1 MFQGLVKKHWG
12 NLKMLLRWIKDPPFS
27 LAHLA
32 FLLLWLYFSVY
43 QPSWLSIGG
52 LVVVVVLVLH
62 HYKEDRSSLLGLGLA
77 TFCFFAFFVFQRVQD
92 RSIQV
97 ERQAPAHLR
106 LIPDTI
112 KINGDALSFRAKNQG
127 KTYQVFYT
135 LKSEK
140 EKKQWQGQTQVIE
153 LTYKGGIEEPEG
165 QRNFR
170 GFDYQAYLKTQGI
183 YYQMKME
190 AIQSAIPVK
199 TWNLFD
205 WLSQW
210 RRQAIVWSKEHFP
223 LPMNQY
229 MTGLLFGYLD
239 TDFEE
244 MDQLYSS
251 LGIIHLFALSG
262 MQVGFFI
269 NGIRKMLLRLG
280 ILQETVDFLML
291 PISLVYAGLTG
302 FSVSVVRS
310 LVQKILSQK
319 GIRGMENMAMTLM
332 LLMLLM
338 PKFLLT
344 AGGVLSCAYAF
355 ILTLVDSSSSSG
367 IKKVLVESFWISL
380 GILPLLTYY
389 FSVFQ
394 PWSIL
399 LTFLFSFLFDLVLL
413 PGLTLL
419 FLLSILKPL
428 TIFNNFFLLIE
439 ECIRWIAKITS
450 LPLVFGQPSGL
461 ALVVL
466 LLLLGIFYD
475 TRKQKGLRILLCG
488 LILFLFCWTK
498 HPLENEITVVDIGQG
513 DSIFLRDWRGRTI
526 LIDVGG
532 RVDFKNGDK
541 WQERSSSVNAEKTL
555 IPYLKSRG
563 VGKLDAL
570 VLTHTDQDHM
580 GDMVEVTRQIPA
592 KRVYVSSG
600 SLTQAKFREQLKQ
613 LHCPIQ
619 VVKRGERLPIF
630 DSNLEVL
637 APDGIGDGKNDDSIV
652 LYGQFYQKRFL
663 FTGDLEEAGEK
674 KLLSH
679 YPQLQVDVLKVG
691 HHGSKGSSS
700 DLFLDQVHP
709 QLALIS
715 VGKNN
720 RYRHPHKEL
729 LDRLEKRSIAY
740 LRTDERGAIRL
751 IGWDYW
757 RVETVR

>member
-1 MFQGLVKKHWG
+1 MFQGLVRKHWR
-12 NLKMLLRWIKDPPFS
+12 NLKMLLRWIKDLPFS
-27 LAHLA
+27 LVHLA

-52 LVVVVVLVLH
+52 LVVVVFLVLH
-62 HYKEDRSSLLGLGLA
+62 HYKENRSSLLAVGLVTL
-77 TFCFFAFFVFQRVQD
+77 CFASFFVFQRLEEGQP
-92 RSIQV
+92 SSQ
-97 ERQAPAHLR
+97 RQAPAHLR

-127 KTYQVFYT
+127 RTYQVFYT

-140 EKKQWQGQTQVIE
+140 EKEQWQDQTHVIE
-153 LTYKGGIEEPEG
+153 LTYKGVIEEPEG

-170 GFDYQAYLKTQGI
+170 GFDYRAYLKTQGI
-183 YYQMKME
+183 YYQIKME
-190 AIQSAIPVK
+190 AIQSATPVN

-223 LPMNQY
+223 HPMNQY

-239 TDFEE
+239 KDFEE

-269 NGIRKMLLRLG
+269 NGIRKILLRLG
-280 ILQETVDFLML
+280 ILQETVDFLMF

-319 GIRGMENMAMTLM
+319 GLRGMDNLAVTLI
-332 LLMLLM
+332 LLMLFM

-355 ILTLVDSSSSSG
+355 ILTLVDSSSFSG

-419 FLLSILKPL
+419 FLFSILKPL
-428 TIFNNFFLLIE
+428 TIFNHLFLLIE
-439 ECIRWIAKITS
+439 ECIRWIAKLTS

-466 LLLLGIFYD
+466 LLLLGILYD
-475 TRKQKGLRILLCG
+475 IRKQKGLRILLSS

-532 RVDFKNGDK
+532 RVDFKNGNK

-613 LHCPIQ
+613 LHSPIK
-619 VVKRGERLPIF
+619 VVQRGERLPIF
-630 DSNLEVL
+630 DSHLEVL

-700 DLFLDQVHP
+700 DPFLDQLHP

-715 VGKNN
+715 VGKKN
-720 RYRHPHKEL
+720 RYSHPHKEL

-740 LRTDERGAIRL
+740 LRTDESGAIRL
-751 IGWDYW
+751 IGWDHW

>member
-1 MFQGLVKKHWG
+1 
-12 NLKMLLRWIKDPPFS
+12 MLLRWIKDLPFS
-27 LAHLA
+27 LVHLA

-52 LVVVVVLVLH
+52 LVVVVFLVLH
-62 HYKEDRSSLLGLGLA
+62 QYKENRSSLLGVGLV
-77 TFCFFAFFVFQRVQD
+77 TLCFVSFFVFQRLEEGQP
-92 RSIQV
+92 SSQ
-97 ERQAPAHLR
+97 RQAPAHLR

-112 KINGDALSFRAKNQG
+112 KINGDALSFRAKEQG
-127 KTYQVFYT
+127 RTYQVFYT

-140 EKKQWQGQTQVIE
+140 EKEQWQDQTHVIE
-153 LTYKGGIEEPEG
+153 LTYKGVIEEPEG

-170 GFDYQAYLKTQGI
+170 GFDYRAYLKTQGI
-183 YYQMKME
+183 YYQIKME
-190 AIQSAIPVK
+190 AIQSATPVN

-223 LPMNQY
+223 HPMNQY

-239 TDFEE
+239 KDFEE

-269 NGIRKMLLRLG
+269 NGIRKILLRLG
-280 ILQETVDFLML
+280 ILQETVDLLMF

-319 GIRGMENMAMTLM
+319 GLRGMDNLAVTLI
-332 LLMLLM
+332 LLMLFM

-355 ILTLVDSSSSSG
+355 ILTLVDSSSFSG

-419 FLLSILKPL
+419 FLFSILKPL
-428 TIFNNFFLLIE
+428 TIFNHLFLLIE
-439 ECIRWIAKITS
+439 ECIRWIAKMTS

-466 LLLLGIFYD
+466 LLLLGILYD
-475 TRKQKGLRILLCG
+475 IRKQKCLRILLSG

-513 DSIFLRDWRGRTI
+513 DSIFLRDWRGRTV

-532 RVDFKNGDK
+532 RVDFKNGNK
-541 WQERSSSVNAEKTL
+541 WQERISSVNAEKTL

-580 GDMVEVTRQIPA
+580 GDMVEVTQQIPA

-613 LHCPIQ
+613 LHSPMK
-619 VVKRGERLPIF
+619 VVQRGERLPIF
-630 DSNLEVL
+630 DSYLEVL

-700 DLFLDQVHP
+700 DLFLDQLHP

-715 VGKNN
+715 VGKKN
-720 RYRHPHKEL
+720 RYSHPHKEL

-740 LRTDERGAIRL
+740 LRTDESGAIRL
-751 IGWDYW
+751 IGWDHW

>member
-1 MFQGLVKKHWG
+1 
-12 NLKMLLRWIKDPPFS
+12 MLLRWIKDLPFS
-27 LAHLA
+27 IVHLA

-52 LVVVVVLVLH
+52 LVVVVFLVLH
-62 HYKEDRSSLLGLGLA
+62 QYKENRSSLLGVGLV
-77 TFCFFAFFVFQRVQD
+77 TLCFASFFVFQRLEEGQP
-92 RSIQV
+92 SSQ
-97 ERQAPAHLR
+97 RQAPAHLR

-127 KTYQVFYT
+127 RTYQVFYT

-140 EKKQWQGQTQVIE
+140 EKEQWQDQTHVIE
-153 LTYKGGIEEPEG
+153 LTYKGVIEEPEG

-170 GFDYQAYLKTQGI
+170 GFDYRAYLKTQGI
-183 YYQMKME
+183 YYQIKME
-190 AIQSAIPVK
+190 AIQSATPVN

-319 GIRGMENMAMTLM
+319 SIRGMDNLSVTLI
-332 LLMLLM
+332 LLMIFM

-419 FLLSILKPL
+419 FLFSILKPL
-428 TIFNNFFLLIE
+428 TIFNHLFLLIE
-439 ECIRWIAKITS
+439 ECIRWIAKLTS

-466 LLLLGIFYD
+466 LLLLGILYD
-475 TRKQKGLRILLCG
+475 IRKQKGLRILLSS

-513 DSIFLRDWRGRTI
+513 DSIFLRDWRGRTV
-526 LIDVGG
+526 LIG
-532 RVDFKNGDK
+532 RVDFKNGNK

-580 GDMVEVTRQIPA
+580 GDMVEVTRHIPA

-613 LHCPIQ
+613 LHSPMK
-619 VVKRGERLPIF
+619 VVQRGERLPIF
-630 DSNLEVL
+630 DSYLEVL

-700 DLFLDQVHP
+700 DPFLDQLHP

-715 VGKNN
+715 VGKKN
-720 RYRHPHKEL
+720 RYSHPHKEL

-740 LRTDERGAIRL
+740 LRTDESGAIRL
-751 IGWDYW
+751 IGWDHW

>member
-1 MFQGLVKKHWG
+1 
-12 NLKMLLRWIKDPPFS
+12 MLSRWIKELPFS
-27 LAHLA
+27 LVHLA

-52 LVVVVVLVLH
+52 LVVVVFLVLH
-62 HYKEDRSSLLGLGLA
+62 HYKENRSSLLAVGLVTL
-77 TFCFFAFFVFQRVQD
+77 CFASFFVFQRLEEGQP
-92 RSIQV
+92 SSQ
-97 ERQAPAHLR
+97 RQAPAHLR

-127 KTYQVFYT
+127 RTYQVFYT

-140 EKKQWQGQTQVIE
+140 EKEQWQDQTHVIE
-153 LTYKGGIEEPEG
+153 LTYKGVIEEPEG

-170 GFDYQAYLKTQGI
+170 GFDYRAYLKTQGI
-183 YYQMKME
+183 YYQIKME
-190 AIQSAIPVK
+190 AIQSATPVN

-223 LPMNQY
+223 HPMNQY

-239 TDFEE
+239 KDFEE

-269 NGIRKMLLRLG
+269 NGIRKILLRLG
-280 ILQETVDFLML
+280 ILQETVDFLMF

-319 GIRGMENMAMTLM
+319 GLRGMDNLAVTLI
-332 LLMLLM
+332 LLMLFM

-355 ILTLVDSSSSSG
+355 ILTLVDSSSFSG

-419 FLLSILKPL
+419 FLFSILKPL
-428 TIFNNFFLLIE
+428 TIFNHLFLLIE
-439 ECIRWIAKITS
+439 ECIRWIAKLTS

-466 LLLLGIFYD
+466 LLLLGILYD
-475 TRKQKGLRILLCG
+475 IRKQKGLRILLSG

-532 RVDFKNGDK
+532 RVDFKNGNK

-613 LHCPIQ
+613 LHSPLK
-619 VVKRGERLPIF
+619 VVQRGERLPIF
-630 DSNLEVL
+630 DSYLEVL

-700 DLFLDQVHP
+700 DPFLDQLHP

-715 VGKNN
+715 VGKKN
-720 RYRHPHKEL
+720 RYSHPHKEL

-740 LRTDERGAIRL
+740 LRTDESGAIRL
-751 IGWDYW
+751 IGWDHW

>member
-1 MFQGLVKKHWG
+1 
-12 NLKMLLRWIKDPPFS
+12 MLSRWIKDLPFS
-27 LAHLA
+27 LVHLA
-32 FLLLWLYFSVY
+32 FVLLWLYFSIY
-43 QPSWLSIGG
+43 QPSWLSISG
-52 LVVVVVLVLH
+52 LVVVGILAVH
-62 HYKEDRSSLLGLGLA
+62 HYKGERSSLLGLALA
-77 TFCFFAFFVFQRVQD
+77 TLCFAAFFVFRRLQDHPVQAE
-92 RSIQV
+92 SQ
-97 ERQAPAHLR
+97 PPSHLR

-127 KTYQVFYT
+127 RTYQVFYT

-140 EKKQWQGQTQVIE
+140 EKQQWQSQTHLLE
-153 LTYKGGIEEPEG
+153 LTYKGAIEEPEG

-170 GFDYQAYLKTQGI
+170 GFDYRSYLETQGI
-183 YYQMKME
+183 HYQIKIE
-190 AIQSAIPVK
+190 AIQSALPIQ
-199 TWNLFD
+199 TWNVFD
-205 WLSQW
+205 CLSQW

-223 LPMNQY
+223 QPMNQY

-244 MDQLYSS
+244 MDQLYTS

-269 NGIRKMLLRLG
+269 NGIRKALLRLG
-280 ILQETVDFLML
+280 ILQETVDIWMV

-310 LVQKILSQK
+310 LLQKILSQK

-332 LLMLLM
+332 ILMVLM

-355 ILTLVDSSSSSG
+355 ILTLVDTSSYSG
-367 IKKVLVESFWISL
+367 LKKLLVESFWISL

-394 PWSIL
+394 PWSL
-399 LTFLFSFLFDLVLL
+399 PLTFLFSFLFDLVLL
-413 PGLTLL
+413 PGLTVL
-419 FLLSILKPL
+419 FILSILKPL
-428 TIFNNFFLLIE
+428 TIFNSFFLLIE
-439 ECIRWIAKITS
+439 ECIRWISKLTS
-450 LPLVFGQPSGL
+450 LPLVFGQPTGP
-461 ALVVL
+461 ALIAL
-466 LLLLGIFYD
+466 FLLLGILYD
-475 TRKQKGLRILLCG
+475 LRKQKKRRFLLIGMILL
-488 LILFLFCWTK
+488 IFCWTK
-498 HPLENEITVVDIGQG
+498 HPLENEITMVDIGQG
-513 DSIFLRDWRGRTI
+513 DSIFLRDWKGRTI

-532 RVDFKNGDK
+532 RVTFKSGEK
-541 WQERSSSVNAEKTL
+541 WQERSQSANADQTL

-580 GDMVEVTRQIPA
+580 GDMVEVAKQIPV
-592 KRVYVSSG
+592 KKVYVSPG
-600 SLTQAKFREQLKQ
+600 SLTNSQFREKLKQ
-613 LHCPIQ
+613 LHSPIK
-619 VVKRGERLPIF
+619 VVQRGDQLPIF
-630 DSNLEVL
+630 DDHLEVL
-637 APDGIGDGKNDDSIV
+637 SPDEVGDGKNDDSIV

-674 KLLSH
+674 KLLKND
-679 YPQLQVDVLKVG
+679 PQLQVDVLKVG

-700 DLFLDQVHP
+700 DVFLDQLHP

-715 VGKNN
+715 VGKKN
-720 RYRHPHKEL
+720 RYQHPHKEL
-729 LDRLEKRSIAY
+729 LDRLEERSISY

-751 IGWDYW
+751 IGWDHW

>member
-1 MFQGLVKKHWG
+1 
-12 NLKMLLRWIKDPPFS
+12 MLLRWIKDLPFS
-27 LAHLA
+27 LVHLA

-52 LVVVVVLVLH
+52 LVVVVFLVFH
-62 HYKEDRSSLLGLGLA
+62 HYKENRSSLLGVGLV
-77 TFCFFAFFVFQRVQD
+77 TLCFASFFVFQRLEEGQP
-92 RSIQV
+92 SSQ
-97 ERQAPAHLR
+97 RQAPAHLR

-112 KINGDALSFRAKNQG
+112 KINGDALSFRAKDQG
-127 KTYQVFYT
+127 RTYQVFYT
-135 LKSEK
+135 LKSKKEK
-140 EKKQWQGQTQVIE
+140 EQWQDQTHVIE
-153 LTYKGGIEEPEG
+153 LTYKGVIEEPEG

-183 YYQMKME
+183 YYQIKME
-190 AIQSAIPVK
+190 AIQSATPVN

-210 RRQAIVWSKEHFP
+210 RRQATVWSKEHFP
-223 LPMNQY
+223 HPMNQY

-239 TDFEE
+239 KDFEE

-269 NGIRKMLLRLG
+269 NGIRKILLRLG
-280 ILQETVDFLML
+280 ILQETVDFLMF

-319 GIRGMENMAMTLM
+319 GLRGMDNLAVTLI
-332 LLMLLM
+332 LLMLFM

-344 AGGVLSCAYAF
+344 AGGVLSCTYAF
-355 ILTLVDSSSSSG
+355 ILTLVDSSSFSG

-419 FLLSILKPL
+419 FLFSILKPL
-428 TIFNNFFLLIE
+428 TIFNHLFLLIE
-439 ECIRWIAKITS
+439 ECIRWIAKMTS

-466 LLLLGIFYD
+466 LLLLGILYD
-475 TRKQKGLRILLCG
+475 IRKQKGLRILLSG

-532 RVDFKNGDK
+532 RVDFKNGNK

-613 LHCPIQ
+613 LHSSMK
-619 VVKRGERLPIF
+619 VVQRGERLPIF
-630 DSNLEVL
+630 DSYLEVL

-700 DLFLDQVHP
+700 DLFLDQLHP

-715 VGKNN
+715 VGKKN
-720 RYRHPHKEL
+720 RYSHPHKEL

-740 LRTDERGAIRL
+740 LRTDESGAIRL
-751 IGWDYW
+751 IGWDHW

>member
-1 MFQGLVKKHWG
+1 
-12 NLKMLLRWIKDPPFS
+12 MLLRWIKDLPFS
-27 LAHLA
+27 LVHLA

-52 LVVVVVLVLH
+52 LVVVVFLVFH
-62 HYKEDRSSLLGLGLA
+62 HYKENRSSLLGVGLVA
-77 TFCFFAFFVFQRVQD
+77 LCFTSFFVFQRLEEGQP
-92 RSIQV
+92 SSQ
-97 ERQAPAHLR
+97 RQAPAHLR

-112 KINGDALSFRAKNQG
+112 KINGDALSFRAKDQG
-127 KTYQVFYT
+127 RTYQVFYT

-140 EKKQWQGQTQVIE
+140 EKEQWQDQTHVIE
-153 LTYKGGIEEPEG
+153 LTYKGVIEEPEG

-183 YYQMKME
+183 YYQIKME
-190 AIQSAIPVK
+190 AIQSATPVN

-223 LPMNQY
+223 HPMNQY

-239 TDFEE
+239 KDFEE

-269 NGIRKMLLRLG
+269 NGIRKILLRLG
-280 ILQETVDFLML
+280 ILQETVDFLMF

-319 GIRGMENMAMTLM
+319 GLRGMDNLAVTLI
-332 LLMLLM
+332 LLMIFM

-355 ILTLVDSSSSSG
+355 ILTLVDSSSFSG

-419 FLLSILKPL
+419 FLFSILKPL
-428 TIFNNFFLLIE
+428 TIFNHLFLLIE
-439 ECIRWIAKITS
+439 ECIRWIAKMTS

-466 LLLLGIFYD
+466 MLLLGILYD
-475 TRKQKGLRILLCG
+475 IRKQKGLRILLSG

-532 RVDFKNGDK
+532 RVDFKNGNK

-592 KRVYVSSG
+592 KSVYVSSG

-613 LHCPIQ
+613 LHSSMK
-619 VVKRGERLPIF
+619 VVQRGERLPIF
-630 DSNLEVL
+630 DSYLEVL

-700 DLFLDQVHP
+700 DLFLDQLHP

-715 VGKNN
+715 VGKKN
-720 RYRHPHKEL
+720 RYSHPHKEL

-740 LRTDERGAIRL
+740 LRTDESGAIRL
-751 IGWDYW
+751 IGWDHW

>member
-1 MFQGLVKKHWG
+1 MFQGLVREHWR
-12 NLKMLLRWIKDPPFS
+12 NSKMLLRWIKDLPFS
-27 LAHLA
+27 LVHLA

-52 LVVVVVLVLH
+52 LVVVVFLVLH
-62 HYKEDRSSLLGLGLA
+62 QYKENRSSLLGVGLV
-77 TFCFFAFFVFQRVQD
+77 TLCFASFFVFQRLEEGQP
-92 RSIQV
+92 SSQ
-97 ERQAPAHLR
+97 RQAPAHLR

-112 KINGDALSFRAKNQG
+112 KINGDALSFRAKDQG
-127 KTYQVFYT
+127 RTYQVFYT

-140 EKKQWQGQTQVIE
+140 EKEQWQDQTHVIE
-153 LTYKGGIEEPEG
+153 LTYKGVIEEPEG

-170 GFDYQAYLKTQGI
+170 GFDYRAYLKTQGI
-183 YYQMKME
+183 YYQIKME
-190 AIQSAIPVK
+190 AIQSATPVN

-223 LPMNQY
+223 HPMNQY

-239 TDFEE
+239 KDFEE

-269 NGIRKMLLRLG
+269 NGIRKILLRLG
-280 ILQETVDFLML
+280 ILQETVDFLMF

-319 GIRGMENMAMTLM
+319 GLRGMDNLAVTLI
-332 LLMLLM
+332 LLMLFM

-355 ILTLVDSSSSSG
+355 ILTLVDSSSFSG

-419 FLLSILKPL
+419 FLFSILKPL
-428 TIFNNFFLLIE
+428 TIFNHLFLLIE
-439 ECIRWIAKITS
+439 ECIRWIAKLTS

-466 LLLLGIFYD
+466 LLLLGILYD
-475 TRKQKGLRILLCG
+475 IRKQKGLRILLSG

-513 DSIFLRDWRGRTI
+513 DSIFLRDWRGRTV

-532 RVDFKNGDK
+532 RVDFKNGNK

-580 GDMVEVTRQIPA
+580 GDMVEVTRHIPA

-613 LHCPIQ
+613 LHSPIK
-619 VVKRGERLPIF
+619 VVQRGERLPIF
-630 DSNLEVL
+630 DSYLEVL

-700 DLFLDQVHP
+700 DPFLDQLHP

-715 VGKNN
+715 VGKKN
-720 RYRHPHKEL
+720 RYSHPHKEL

-740 LRTDERGAIRL
+740 LRTDESGAIRL
-751 IGWDYW
+751 IGWDHW

>member
-1 MFQGLVKKHWG
+1 
-12 NLKMLLRWIKDPPFS
+12 MLLRWIKDLPFS
-27 LAHLA
+27 LVHLA

-52 LVVVVVLVLH
+52 LVVVAFLVFH
-62 HYKEDRSSLLGLGLA
+62 QYEENRSSLLGVGLV
-77 TFCFFAFFVFQRVQD
+77 TLCFASFFVFQRLEEGQP
-92 RSIQV
+92 SSQ
-97 ERQAPAHLR
+97 RQAPAHLR

-112 KINGDALSFRAKNQG
+112 KINGDALSFRAKDQG
-127 KTYQVFYT
+127 RTYQVFYT

-140 EKKQWQGQTQVIE
+140 EKEQWQEQTHVIE
-153 LTYKGGIEEPEG
+153 LTYKGVIEEPEG

-170 GFDYQAYLKTQGI
+170 GFDYRAYLKTQGI
-183 YYQMKME
+183 YYQIKME
-190 AIQSAIPVK
+190 AIQSATLVN

-223 LPMNQY
+223 HPMNQY

-239 TDFEE
+239 KDFEE

-269 NGIRKMLLRLG
+269 NGIRKILLRLG
-280 ILQETVDFLML
+280 ILQESVDFLMF

-319 GIRGMENMAMTLM
+319 GLRGMDNLAVTLI
-332 LLMLLM
+332 LLMLFI

-355 ILTLVDSSSSSG
+355 ILTLVDSSSFSG

-413 PGLTLL
+413 PVLTLL
-419 FLLSILKPL
+419 FLFSILKPL
-428 TIFNNFFLLIE
+428 TIFNHLFLLIE
-439 ECIRWIAKITS
+439 ECIRWIAKMTS

-466 LLLLGIFYD
+466 LLLLGILYD
-475 TRKQKGLRILLCG
+475 IRKQKGLRILLSG

-498 HPLENEITVVDIGQG
+498 HPLENEITMVDIGQG
-513 DSIFLRDWRGRTI
+513 DSIFLRDWKGRTI

-532 RVDFKNGDK
+532 RVTFKSGDK
-541 WQERSSSVNAEKTL
+541 WQERSQSANADQTL

-580 GDMVEVTRQIPA
+580 GDMVEVAKQIPV
-592 KRVYVSSG
+592 KKVYVSPG
-600 SLTQAKFREQLKQ
+600 SLTSSKFQEKLKQ
-613 LHCPIQ
+613 LHSPIK
-619 VVKRGERLPIF
+619 VVQRGDRLPIF
-630 DSNLEVL
+630 DHDLEVL
-637 APDGIGDGKNDDSIV
+637 SPDEVGDGKNDDSIV

-674 KLLSH
+674 KLLEN

-700 DLFLDQVHP
+700 DVFLDQVHP

-715 VGKNN
+715 VGKKN
-720 RYRHPHKEL
+720 RYQHPHKEL
-729 LDRLEKRSIAY
+729 LDRLEERSISY

-751 IGWDYW
+751 IGWDHW